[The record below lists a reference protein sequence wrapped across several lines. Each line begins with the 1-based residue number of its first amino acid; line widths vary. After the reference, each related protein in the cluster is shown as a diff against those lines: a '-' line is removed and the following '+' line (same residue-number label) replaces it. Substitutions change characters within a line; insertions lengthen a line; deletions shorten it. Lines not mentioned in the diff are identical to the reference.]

1 MREIQK
7 TYLREINYL
16 VAEGYGKTFYQFNAY
31 YEDDGTLYFLMN
43 DTKVLKLRVRKL
55 SMAKKGEGSI
65 LITGSLNR
73 AKKFYGLPTT
83 ANITWYKDYS
93 GSVN

>member
-1 MREIQK
+1 MIEVQK

-16 VAEGYGKTFYQFNAY
+16 VAEGYGKTFYQFNSY
-31 YEDDGTLYFLMN
+31 CEDNGTLYFLMN
-43 DTKVLKLRVRKL
+43 DTKVLKLKVRKL
-55 SMAKKGEGSI
+55 SMSKKGEGSI
-65 LITGSLNR
+65 LITNSLNR
-73 AKKFYGLPTT
+73 AKKFYGLPIT